1 MKIILGVLC
10 FCLSFVSFAQQQA
23 GDLALQFSGNF
34 FSQRFEINNVPS
46 RILGGNIYVK
56 VGKFFTQNLEM
67 GVKPNF
73 FFTPDIK
80 VNNQDPTKNQT
91 TIKTSV
97 GFGMYAAYS
106 FLSANAKFNPYAGAE
121 VNYQPSG
128 DDAFVNL
135 GPYIGVRYFVTERIN
150 IDTNANWLINL
161 GSTYGNDIRNSGL
174 NVSPALNINVGVGV
188 VLGKIL

>member
-1 MKIILGVLC
+1 
-10 FCLSFVSFAQQQA
+10 
-23 GDLALQFSGNF
+23 
-34 FSQRFEINNVPS
+34 
-46 RILGGNIYVK
+46 
-56 VGKFFTQNLEM
+56 
-67 GVKPNF
+67 
-73 FFTPDIK
+73 
-80 VNNQDPTKNQT
+80 
-91 TIKTSV
+91 
-97 GFGMYAAYS
+97 MYAAYS